1 MQKIVE
7 LVNADSLA
15 VMKKILKIFT
25 DLGYSN
31 IWAESFDMFW
41 NNFPIRKFL
50 GFNTKSE
57 ESFLS
62 IILKN
67 TL

>member
-1 MQKIVE
+1 
-7 LVNADSLA
+7 
-15 VMKKILKIFT
+15 MKKILKLFSN
-25 DLGYSN
+25 LGYSN

-50 GFNTKSE
+50 GFAKSE